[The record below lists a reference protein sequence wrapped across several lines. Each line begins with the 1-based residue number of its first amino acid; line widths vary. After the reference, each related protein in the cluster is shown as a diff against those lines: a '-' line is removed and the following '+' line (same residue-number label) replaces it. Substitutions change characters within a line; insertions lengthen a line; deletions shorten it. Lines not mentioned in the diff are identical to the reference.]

1 MLPLMKD
8 GEWAVC
14 QQRSTGSEGCW
25 CKHSAA
31 CLKELKEKSHQ
42 GLVVLLAIGW
52 VWSGYLSWKIILR
65 NSVEGRKGRTS
76 KKKKIQN
83 LHFLHSP
90 NLVATPTLCRSCT
103 DTWVLPR
110 SRITSSFLWIPTV
123 LNKIM
128 MKKHLHPLAFASLK
142 EMKWTQHV
150 WRSTQG
156 VSLKSCYRQRQKILS
171 LFHLNLAFCFRLW

>member
-52 VWSGYLSWKIILR
+52 VWSGYLSWKIILK

-76 KKKKIQN
+76 KKKKFKTSI
-83 LHFLHSP
+83 SY
-90 NLVATPTLCRSCT
+90 TLQ
-103 DTWVLPR
+103 TWWLLLLCAGAAQ
-110 SRITSSFLWIPTV
+110 T
-123 LNKIM
+123 
-128 MKKHLHPLAFASLK
+128 HGCCQEAELHPHFSEFPLSWTRSWWKSIFTLLLLQAWK
-142 EMKWTQHV
+142 KWNGHNMCEGAPKV
-150 WRSTQG
+150 
-156 VSLKSCYRQRQKILS
+156 
-171 LFHLNLAFCFRLW
+171 